1 MGEAGDMSVFQL
13 GKVTLACCW
22 EPSGRE
28 NKAHDGMVWERAAC
42 EGGRESCTRA
52 RPALDQAEDSAVG
65 WGREWPGGGR
75 RRWESLE
82 VLQKRS
88 SEAFSGM

>member
-28 NKAHDGMVWERAAC
+28 NKAHDGMVWERAAR
-42 EGGRESCTRA
+42 EGVESPA
-52 RPALDQAEDSAVG
+52 RGHGQL
-65 WGREWPGGGR
+65 
-75 RRWESLE
+75 
-82 VLQKRS
+82 
-88 SEAFSGM
+88 